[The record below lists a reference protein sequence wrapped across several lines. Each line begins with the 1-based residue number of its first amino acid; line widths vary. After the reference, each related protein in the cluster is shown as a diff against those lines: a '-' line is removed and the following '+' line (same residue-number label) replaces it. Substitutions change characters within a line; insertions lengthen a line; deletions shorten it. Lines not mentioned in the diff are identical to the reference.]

1 MRHPNSPAPK
11 AQTTR
16 RPNRIIVL
24 NVPESFRSVYPAR
37 MGHPTTEQLTT
48 MALSA
53 LEESAALCRHK
64 VQPQSRGIAVALA
77 FLAYVSRSTDRHFFD
92 RFWRALR
99 TECQVQRSAEAS
111 AALNAIY
118 EAVGRRREIE
128 VMSAFERAAR
138 ETYGAPPGYPL

>member
-1 MRHPNSPAPK
+1 
-11 AQTTR
+11 
-16 RPNRIIVL
+16 
-24 NVPESFRSVYPAR
+24 
-37 MGHPTTEQLTT
+37 MGRPTTEQLTT

-53 LEESAALCRHK
+53 LEESAARCRHA

-128 VMSAFERAAR
+128 VMSAFERLSQQ
-138 ETYGAPPGYPL
+138 EYGPRSGYPGL